1 MSALDPALAARLDEP
16 VTTCCS
22 AWRLTL
28 RDGRVLGF
36 TDHDRMLDIDGT
48 QFEPGGGMNAT
59 DARDSAGLS
68 VDTTEVSGILN
79 TGRFTDED
87 IEAGLLD
94 SATVETLLV
103 DWRAPPLHQVVRMAT
118 VGRIR
123 RAGAAFVAELESATA
138 FHAQPRGRLY
148 RRTCDA
154 TLGDARCGID
164 LGRSD
169 LRAAVTITMKRGER
183 AYAVDG
189 LGAFA
194 DGDFNGATLQI
205 GATTMFVPVH
215 RIVGTEHWLDFAER
229 QELSPGQTGNLVAGC
244 DQTFARCRDRFANT
258 MNFRGFPHLPGNDE
272 AYAYA
277 TEDGVFDGAP
287 LVP

>member
-1 MSALDPALAARLDEP
+1 MSSIDPELAARLGEP

-22 AWRLTL
+22 AWRVTL
-28 RDGRVLGF
+28 RDGRILGF
-36 TDHDRMLDIDGT
+36 TDHDRTLDIDGT
-48 QFEPGGGMNAT
+48 SFEPGGGMNAT
-59 DARDSAGLS
+59 DARDSAGFA
-68 VDTTEVSGILN
+68 VDSTEVSGILN

-94 SATVETLLV
+94 STTVETLLV
-103 DWRAPPLHQVVRMAT
+103 DWRAPPLHQVVRKAT

-123 RAGAAFVAELESATA
+123 RAGAAFVAELESAAA
-138 FHAQPRGRLY
+138 FHAQPGGRLF
-148 RRTCDA
+148 RRSCDA
-154 TLGDARCGID
+154 KLGDARCGID
-164 LGRSD
+164 LGLAD
-169 LRAAVTITMKRGER
+169 YRAVVSIIEKRAER
-183 AYAVDG
+183 AFAVDG

-194 DGDFNGATLQI
+194 DGDFNGATLRI
-205 GATTMFVPVH
+205 DAATVFVPVH
-215 RIVGTEHWLDFAER
+215 RNVGSEHWLDFAAR
-229 QELSPGQTGNLVAGC
+229 PDLSPGQTGELVAGC

-258 MNFRGFPHLPGNDE
+258 VNFRGFPHLPGNDE